1 MKLIGMQIPDEIN
14 IPFDKTKMSLDK
26 TNMPLDKTNMPLAEM
41 NMPLAE
47 RDIYLLQIDQE
58 IKNRKQLLIKK
69 KKELEKKEKVNN
81 FLEEVKKDYANYYN
95 YILNEKQ
102 NQYKSLML
110 LKEYMD
116 DLMQTNKLVD
126 NELRTAK
133 HDQKDILR
141 EIDNVKNELDS
152 IVNEGNIRTNIKH

>member
-1 MKLIGMQIPDEIN
+1 MQIPDKTNMPLAEIN
-14 IPFDKTKMSLDK
+14 IPFNKNRLS
-26 TNMPLDKTNMPLAEM
+26 LDKTNMPLAEM

-152 IVNEGNIRTNIKH
+152 IINEGNIRTNNKQ